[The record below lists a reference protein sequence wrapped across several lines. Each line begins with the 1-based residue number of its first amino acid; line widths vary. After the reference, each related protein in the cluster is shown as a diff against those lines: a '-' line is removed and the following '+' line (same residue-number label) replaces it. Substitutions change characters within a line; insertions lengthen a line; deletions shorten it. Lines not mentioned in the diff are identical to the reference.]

1 MDIKELKS
9 RAYDCISQIE
19 YWQNEL
25 RKIQVAINDY
35 YKNEKQK
42 KPVNKKDY
50 VANKKTKQV

>member
-50 VANKKTKQV
+50 VANKKTK